1 MTGFETATSAIASV
15 RRASAADRHADARFD
30 VELRP
35 LAELSAIVDDW
46 RNLISRTLEPNAF
59 YEPGFA
65 LAAAPALGADVRVG
79 LVWSQTPRA
88 LVGFFPVRI
97 DRRRYGIPFPLL
109 IGWTH
114 PFAPIGTPL
123 VDRDMA
129 EPVIAAWLDHAA
141 SDPTLPK
148 LMLMPLLAEG
158 RPLALAFGEA
168 LARRNSEATAFDRY
182 DRPLLAPGDIRADYL
197 ERSVSG
203 KRMRNLRRRQRQLVE
218 LGTLVTDVAREG
230 DALVR
235 ALDDYLAIEAGG
247 WKGRA
252 GTAAAQNKSISYF
265 MHRAVAAL
273 GKENKVLIHR
283 LMIGGKPVASAIAL
297 KSGDTAW
304 GWKVSYDEAYAGY
317 SPGVLAVAG
326 LTEALLAD
334 PSIRQADSCA
344 SPKDTMA
351 PQLWHERVT
360 IADWLFAVDARAD
373 FAFGIV
379 SRLEALRRTAI
390 RAAKSARDHLR
401 RR

>member
-1 MTGFETATSAIASV
+1 MTGFDTATSAIASV
-15 RRASAADRHADARFD
+15 RRASAADRHADLRFD

-35 LAELSAIVDDW
+35 LAELDALVGDW
-46 RNLISRTLEPNAF
+46 RGLTARALEPNAF

-65 LAAAPALGADVRVG
+65 LAAAPVLGADVFVG
-79 LVWSQTPRA
+79 LVWSRAPRA

-97 DRRRYGIPFPLL
+97 DRRRYGVPFPLL

-123 VDRDMA
+123 ADRDMA
-129 EPVIAAWLDHAA
+129 ESVIAAWLDHVA
-141 SDPTLPK
+141 SDPALPK

-158 RPLALAFGEA
+158 RPLALAFAEA
-168 LARRNSEATAFDRY
+168 LARRNSEVAAFDRY
-182 DRPLLAPGDIRADYL
+182 DRPLLAPGDGRADYL
-197 ERSVSG
+197 QRSVSS
-203 KRMRNLRRRQRQLVE
+203 KRLRNMRRRQRQLAE
-218 LGTLVTDVAREG
+218 RGTFVLDAAREG
-230 DALVR
+230 EALDR
-235 ALDDYLAIEAGG
+235 ALDDYLAIELGG

-252 GTAAAQNKSISYF
+252 GTAAAQNRDISEF
-265 MHRAVAAL
+265 MRRAVAAL
-273 GKENKVLIHR
+273 GQENKVVIQR
-283 LMIGGKPVASAIAL
+283 LLVGGKPIASAMAL
-297 KSGDTAW
+297 KSGDMAW
-304 GWKVSYDEAYAGY
+304 GWKVSYDENYADY

-326 LTEALLAD
+326 LTETLLAD
-334 PSIRQADSCA
+334 PAVRQADSCA

-351 PQLWHERVT
+351 PQLWNERVT

-373 FAFGIV
+373 FAFGLV